1 MTRFLI
7 ILAALV
13 LSSVSAFAANPPAF
27 DLYLAG
33 KYDEAISAG
42 VAMNN
47 APGFTI
53 ACRAV
58 MAQAMMKDKPCP
70 KCLKR
75 AEKLARDA
83 IAADPK
89 LSDAHVLLAVSLG
102 YEARIVGPV
111 FAKLNDYPEE
121 AKSELDLALKSNPN
135 NAWALGAS
143 GGWNIEIV
151 RTGGER
157 LGYWL
162 YGASVQDGLDEFA
175 RAFRVA
181 SDNVVVRYQYA
192 LSLGGYDR
200 AKYRKEIADALAHCV
215 KGKAYSAYDRYTQSQ
230 ARELEAA
237 LDKNDTGAFNRIVK
251 RDQGYP

>member
-1 MTRFLI
+1 
-7 ILAALV
+7 LAIALSA
-13 LSSVSAFAANPPAF
+13 LLFSSAPALAVNPPAV

-33 KYDEAISAG
+33 KYDQAISAG
-42 VAMNN
+42 LAMNN

-58 MAQAMMKDKPCP
+58 MAEAMMQDKPCL

-75 AEKLARDA
+75 AETLARRA
-83 IAADPK
+83 IAADRG

-111 FAKLNDYPEE
+111 FAKLNNYPEE
-121 AKSELDLALKSNPN
+121 AKDELDLALKANPT
-135 NAWALGAS
+135 NAWALGAR

-162 YGASVQDGLDEFA
+162 YGATVQDGLDEFSQ
-175 RAFRVA
+175 AFKVA
-181 SDNVVVRYQYA
+181 SESVVIRYQYA

-200 AKYRKEIADALAHCV
+200 TKYRKEIVDALKRCS
-215 KGKAYSAYDRYTQSQ
+215 KGKAYSAYDRFAQDR
-230 ARELEAA
+230 ARELETA
-237 LDKNDTGAFNRIVK
+237 LDKNDFDTFDRLV
-251 RDQGYP
+251 RHDQGYP